1 MAATVYPCVAGAPL
15 RCITDE
21 RTTVQNVNA
30 MIRYRQD
37 SARQPRTPGMA
48 AARRTFALH
57 RQSERSGLP
66 VDEIVGRLEQARA
79 AGALRTRRE
88 LIVGG
93 AAAAA
98 AAALAAHPAA
108 GLARALRERP
118 QPRIAIVGAGLA
130 GLRCAHLL
138 FNSRPERPILASVY
152 EANAERAGGRCWSLR
167 DYFAEGLIT
176 EHGGQL
182 INTPQKA
189 VRRLARLLGLQEEVV
204 NGGNLPQGEE
214 VFFIGGALYR
224 LPEADADW
232 KRIGYQTF
240 RAAGLESETPAG
252 AARLDAMS
260 VPEWLDSTE
269 IGTGSRF
276 GKLMLAN
283 TVTENGGDPAD
294 QSALDLIV
302 LLAGSPLK
310 SIVPLGGDDERFHIV
325 GGNDQLVSR
334 MIEQLPPETVQ
345 HGHVLVAARAGSD
358 ETVTLT
364 FEVDGSLS
372 DVVADFVVFALPF
385 STLRDVELGRSGL
398 SQTKRT
404 VIKTMGMGTNAK
416 VHLELTHKT
425 WPALGYSGA
434 TYGEWDRLACA
445 WDDCVP
451 LGADATPALFV
462 AFPGGRV
469 GASGLTGAAH
479 GPAPAADANWALS
492 EIDNVFP
499 GTSAAYTGRAYEDHW
514 ALDPWVKGAYSYYR
528 VGQARS
534 YQVLAQAPEGPYLF
548 AGEQTSSEIGFLDGA
563 VESGEEAAKA
573 LRRRVR

>member
-1 MAATVYPCVAGAPL
+1 
-15 RCITDE
+15 
-21 RTTVQNVNA
+21 
-30 MIRYRQD
+30 
-37 SARQPRTPGMA
+37 MA

-57 RQSERSGLP
+57 WQSQRSGLP
-66 VDEIVGRLEQARA
+66 VEEIAGRLEQARVDSA
-79 AGALRTRRE
+79 ARTRRE
-88 LIVGG
+88 FIVGG
-93 AAAAA
+93 AAVAAA
-98 AAALAAHPAA
+98 TALAAHPAA
-108 GLARALRERP
+108 GLARALRSRP

-138 FNSRPERPILASVY
+138 FTSRPDRPIVSTVY
-152 EANAERAGGRCWSLR
+152 EANAERAGGRCWTLR
-167 DYFAEGLIT
+167 DYFADGLIT

-189 VRRLARLLGLQEEVV
+189 VRGLVRLLGLQEEVV
-204 NGGNLPQGEE
+204 NGGNLLQGEE
-214 VFFIGGALYR
+214 VFFIDDALYR
-224 LPEADADW
+224 LPEANADW
-232 KRIGYQTF
+232 KQIGYRTF
-240 RAAGLESETPAG
+240 RAAGLESETEVG

-260 VPEWLDSTE
+260 VPEWLESTE
-269 IGTGSRF
+269 IGTRSRF

-294 QSALDLIV
+294 QSALDLIG
-302 LLAGSPLK
+302 LLTGNPLR
-310 SIVPLGGDDERFHIV
+310 SVVPLGGDDERFHIV

-345 HGHVLVAARAGSD
+345 HGHVLVAARSSSD

-364 FEVDGSLS
+364 FEVDGTLN

-398 SQTKRT
+398 SQAKRT
-404 VIKTMGMGTNAK
+404 VIQTMGMGTNAK
-416 VHLELTHKT
+416 VHLELTRKT

-451 LGADATPALFV
+451 LGPDAAPALFV

-469 GASGLTGAAH
+469 GDSGLTGAAH
-479 GPAPAADANWALS
+479 GPAPAADAAWALR

-499 GTSAAYTGRAYEDHW
+499 GTAAVYTGRSYEDHW

-534 YQVLAQAPEGPYLF
+534 YQALAQAPEGPYLF

-563 VESGEEAAKA
+563 VETGEAAAKA
-573 LRRRVR
+573 LRRRLH